1 MIRPRWRKILRD
13 IWGKKTRTVLVI
25 LSIAVGVFAVGA
37 VAHMRVIVTDD
48 MVQSYEAANP
58 PSAILTTDKPFSDR
72 MVEVIRRMPGV
83 AAAEARR
90 EIVLRFQH
98 PQSDAWYPLRLYAVP
113 DYEHMRISTLQR
125 ELAFGPDPER
135 WPNPGVFPPP
145 DRQVLLER
153 TSALL
158 TSQGIAPDARQGDAL
173 LVETPAGKLRKL
185 PMAGMVYDSV
195 HGAAPWTGTAYGYVT
210 LDTMEWLGLPRS
222 YNELHVLV
230 SGDRHDTAHI
240 EAVANTIE
248 RRFNNSGIE
257 VTRLRIPTPGKL
269 PQDGIFQALVLLLSA
284 LGVGS
289 LVLSVFLLI
298 NTVSALLTQQV
309 RQIGVMKAV
318 GGRTG
323 QIMRLYLGM
332 VILFGLAALI
342 IAVPVSAYAALWIIN
357 FLSYLV
363 NFNLGEFSIPPQVVL
378 FEAAVAIGV
387 PLLAGLVPIL
397 SGTRVTVREAIASYG
412 LAASFGTGRLDR
424 LLQSVRGLPAA
435 VAMSLRNTFRS
446 KGRLILTL
454 VTLSLAGTIF
464 MAVVN
469 VRASALG
476 TVDEILQ
483 YWQFD
488 VTADLSQ
495 PYRISRLE
503 PLATS
508 ISGVAAVEAWGTGT
522 TFRVRPD
529 GTESKA
535 IFIQGAPAGSQ
546 MIQPTVL
553 QGRWLEP
560 PDDNAVVVTAMLL
573 ADEPDLAVGKDV
585 VLELNGDD
593 TTWNIVGVVRFAQP
607 VAIAFVNYDAL
618 ARHNGTAGKATALNI
633 ATTGHTPAARAA
645 VASALEARLID
656 AGLKVSSVRT
666 IEQIR
671 DSVEVLF
678 NIIITFLMSMAVV
691 LAIVGGIG
699 LAGTMSLNVL
709 ERIREVGVLRAIGA
723 GNAAVLQVVIIEGV
737 FIGLLSWVIAVLLS
751 IPIGQ
756 PIAAGVGMAT
766 LNAPLSY
773 TVSTTGMLLWL
784 GLVVGIAIVASYF
797 PARQAAGLSVREVLA
812 YEQ

>member
-1 MIRPRWRKILRD
+1 MIRPRWHKILRD
-13 IWGKKTRTVLVI
+13 IWRKKLRTVLVI
-25 LSIAVGVFAVGA
+25 ASIAVGVFAVGA

-48 MVQSYEAANP
+48 MVQSYAEANP
-58 PSAILTTDKPFSDR
+58 PSAILTTDKPFTDQ
-72 MVEVIRRMPGV
+72 MVEAIRRMPGV
-83 AAAEARR
+83 AEAEARR
-90 EIVLRFQH
+90 EIVVRFQH

-113 DYEHMRISTLQR
+113 DYENMHISMLRR
-125 ELAFGPDPER
+125 EAVFGPDPER
-135 WPNPGVFPPP
+135 WPDPGVFPPP

-158 TSQGIAPDARQGDAL
+158 TSQGIAPAARQGDRL
-173 LVETPAGKLRKL
+173 TIETPSGRLREL

-195 HGAAPWTGTAYGYVT
+195 HGAAPWTGMAYGYVT
-210 LDTMEWLGLPRS
+210 LDTMEWLGLPRT
-222 YNELHVLV
+222 YNELHILV
-230 SGDRHDTAHI
+230 SGDRQDTAHI
-240 EAVANTIE
+240 ETVANSIE
-248 RRFNNSGIE
+248 RRLNNSGIE
-257 VTRLRIPTPGKL
+257 VTRTQIPTPGKL
-269 PQDGIFQALVLLLSA
+269 PQDGIFQALVLLLTA

-318 GGRTG
+318 GARSG

-332 VILFGLAALI
+332 VALFGLAALV
-342 IAVPVSAYAALWIIN
+342 IAVPLSAYVARWIIN

-363 NFNLGEFSIPPQVVL
+363 DFNLGEFSIPPQVVG
-378 FEAAVAIGV
+378 FEVVLAIGV

-412 LAASFGTGRLDR
+412 LAAGFGSSRLDR
-424 LLQSVRGLPAA
+424 LLQTVRGLPAA

-446 KGRLILTL
+446 KRRLILTL

-464 MAVVN
+464 LAVIN
-469 VRASALG
+469 VRTSALR
-476 TVDEILQ
+476 TIDEILK

-495 PYRISRLE
+495 PYRIGRLE
-503 PLATS
+503 PLATNLP
-508 ISGVAAVEAWGTGT
+508 GVAAVESWTNGT

-529 GTESKA
+529 GSESKT
-535 IFIQGAPAGSQ
+535 IYIQGAPAGSQ

-553 QGRWLEP
+553 QGRWLQ
-560 PDDNAVVVTAMLL
+560 PDDKNAIVVTAILL
-573 ADEPDLAVGKDV
+573 ADEPDLAVGQDV
-585 VLELNGDD
+585 VLKLNDHE

-607 VAIAFVNYDAL
+607 VAIAFANYDAL
-618 ARHNGTAGKATALNI
+618 ARENGTTGRASSLNV
-633 ATTGHTPAARAA
+633 ATTEHTPAARAQ
-645 VASALEARLID
+645 VAEALEARLID
-656 AGLKVSSVRT
+656 AGVKVSSVRT

-671 DSVEVLF
+671 DSIEVLF
-678 NIIITFLMSMAVV
+678 NIIIAFLMSMAVV

-723 GNAAVLQVVIIEGV
+723 SNGAVLQVVIIEGV
-737 FIGLLSWVIAVLLS
+737 FIGLLSWIIAVLLS
-751 IPIGQ
+751 IPLGQ
-756 PIAAGVGMAT
+756 PIAAGVGQAT

-773 TVSTTGMLLWL
+773 TVSTSGMLLWL
-784 GLVVGIAIVASYF
+784 VLVVVIATIASFF
-797 PARQAAGLSVREVLA
+797 PAQQAAGLSVREVLA